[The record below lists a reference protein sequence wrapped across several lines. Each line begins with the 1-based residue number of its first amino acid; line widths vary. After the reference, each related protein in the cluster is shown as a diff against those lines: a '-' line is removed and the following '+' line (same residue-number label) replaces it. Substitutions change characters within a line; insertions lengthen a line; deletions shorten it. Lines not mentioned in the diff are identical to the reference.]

1 MKNSRMFH
9 LVHRTWN
16 PITGCRFLCKYCW
29 ARRLVETKLKNT
41 EKYKEGFK
49 PKLHPGELKRKFK
62 HGELVFVSDMGDMW
76 GPWVPDNWI
85 MKVLDVV
92 RKYPRTTFLFLTKY
106 PRRYV
111 ELRDELKELSNII
124 LGCTIETDDTLKY
137 LQWKLQDGWE
147 APAPDARFRDMLYL
161 RYVGFRT
168 MVSVEPILDFTPF
181 FPGRIAEL
189 EPEFVYVGYDNY
201 NNRLPEPPLKKTYM
215 LIKTLREH
223 GIVVYEKT
231 IRKAWWEEGGRG

>member
-1 MKNSRMFH
+1 MFH

-29 ARRLVETKLKNT
+29 ARRLVESRLKKPTK
-41 EKYKEGFK
+41 KYAEGFK
-49 PKLHPGELKRKFK
+49 TKLHLGELKRKFK
-62 HGELVFVSDMGDMW
+62 PGELVFVSDVGDMW
-76 GPWVPDNWI
+76 GPWVPDEWI
-85 MKVLDVV
+85 MKVLEVV
-92 RKYPRTTFLFLTKY
+92 RKHPKTTFLFLTKN

-111 ELRDELKELSNII
+111 DFRDVLKGLDNVV
-124 LGCTIETDDTLKY
+124 LGATIETDDTWRY
-137 LQWKLQDGWE
+137 LQWKLQDGFE
-147 APAPDARFRDMLYL
+147 APAPDARFAAMMGL
-161 RYVGFRT
+161 RWAGFRL

-201 NNRLPEPPLKKTYM
+201 NNRLPEPPLRKTYM

-231 IRKAWWEEGGRG
+231 LRKAWWEVKNEG